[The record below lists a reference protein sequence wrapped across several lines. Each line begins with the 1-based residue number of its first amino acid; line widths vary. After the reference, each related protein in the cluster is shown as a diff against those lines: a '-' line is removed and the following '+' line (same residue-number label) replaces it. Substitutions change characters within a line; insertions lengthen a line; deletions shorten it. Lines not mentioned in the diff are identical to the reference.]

1 MAKNK
6 KNEIFFWWMKR
17 ASIAPSCG
25 CVKSISSLCIRQQGM
40 LFSLARW
47 KSDWGCFCDLHSRRI
62 FNLSHW
68 ENVWWNLAMR
78 RRTYRVIVQ
87 PGLILIHVFIVIF
100 LCIYEITFSTRL
112 LLTRSDKNQQ
122 SVDKKKSWC
131 FYWNVRRSFKTI
143 MLIHWRVCV
152 VGGGAQRNFMN
163 VNVM

>member
-6 KNEIFFWWMKR
+6 KKEIFLMNE
-17 ASIAPSCG
+17 
-25 CVKSISSLCIRQQGM
+25 KSEHCSVMRMRKKHLLLMCSPTRDVFLPRSMEIR
-40 LFSLARW
+40 LWLLLRP
-47 KSDWGCFCDLHSRRI
+47 SRRI
-62 FNLSHW
+62 FILSHL
-68 ENVWWNLAMR
+68 ENVWWNLAI
-78 RRTYRVIVQ
+78 TSAAHQNYLAVGNDFNSCLYR
-87 PGLILIHVFIVIF
+87 HF
-100 LCIYEITFSTRL
+100 LCIYEITFSTCL

-131 FYWNVRRSFKTI
+131 FYWNVRRSFKAI